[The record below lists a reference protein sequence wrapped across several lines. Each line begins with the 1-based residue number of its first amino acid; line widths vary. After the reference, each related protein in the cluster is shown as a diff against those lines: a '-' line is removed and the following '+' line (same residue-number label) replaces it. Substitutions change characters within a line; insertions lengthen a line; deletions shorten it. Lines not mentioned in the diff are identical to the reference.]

1 MDIIFVTLPK
11 YLVPICKLLR
21 KIGYRVFYLKL
32 ADFKCTPETEISWV
46 EKLKHAGIIPLPL
59 EELSCF
65 KGFSDIETD
74 HNMKA
79 FKRTQQIAPIEFL
92 QVFEK
97 LFPGNTDI
105 TKRLQLVIQSQVA
118 SQNLDFTGYVNIWAR
133 AHPDLNHLLID
144 ISPNGWLTPE
154 LAPNVR
160 LLVIPFDTLESGVA
174 IVKSIIRRFFYFLK
188 TTLRFRGQVVS
199 HTGTSAREVDQSR
212 VALVTHK
219 GLDYGNLL
227 KNDYFHSARI
237 DSELHPERLLHIDYS
252 GWISPSEKLKWVCL
266 GNPHQS
272 FITNIHSVL
281 VVWSKGILHVRN
293 MQHLICLLHLTNF
306 YAGYKSFSTALEAYP
321 DLKVALID
329 YEILC
334 PKALLLAFESR
345 GIRTVGTQ
353 SRFIFAFNRLLSSI
367 ILNNYLCASPF
378 AVEALKRSPIN
389 CVDHYLPVGQ
399 IRSDN
404 LLEAK
409 KSPPPQI
416 LKAPISKGL
425 RIITALGFHTH
436 MEWQN
441 SQVDLLLN
449 WKAHQHFLDDMIR
462 LSKEIPDIFIILR
475 YKYVNWVSLP
485 VFAETIQKI
494 NSSGNMIISMD
505 YDKSYFSY
513 DLCAHSD
520 LVIAKHTSLGDECL
534 SVGIPVLFHEYT
546 HNTER
551 LVADAFDYTPARI
564 MCFNYQELLERT
576 KIILS
581 GTPNAMTEDYEYLKN
596 VVYGGLGD
604 GKVKERIHAYIEK
617 LLSEV

>member
-11 YLVPICKLLR
+11 YLVPISILLR
-21 KIGYRVFYLKL
+21 KLSYRVYYLKL
-32 ADFKCTPETEISWV
+32 SGNDNIKTENTKV
-46 EKLKHAGIIPLPL
+46 EKLKQAGIVPLPF
-59 EELSCF
+59 ENLSSF
-65 KGFSDIETD
+65 KGFSEIDSDPE
-74 HNMKA
+74 MKS
-79 FKRTQQIAPIEFL
+79 FKRTQEIAPIEFL

-97 LFPGNTDI
+97 NFTNNANI
-105 TKRLQLVIQSQVA
+105 TKKLQIVVNSLVA
-118 SQNLDFTGYVNIWAR
+118 SQMINVTGKVNIWAC
-133 AHPDLNHLLID
+133 ANQDKKYLLID
-144 ISPNGWLTPE
+144 ISSNGWLTPE
-154 LAPNVR
+154 LAPNIR
-160 LLVIPFDTLESGVA
+160 LLVIPFDILESSVA
-174 IVKSIIRRFFYFLK
+174 VVKSIIRRFLYFLK
-188 TTLRFRGQVVS
+188 AAFRFKGQVAS
-199 HTGTSAREVDQSR
+199 HTGTVAREVDRSR

-219 GLDYGNLL
+219 GLNYGNLFKRDL
-227 KNDYFHSARI
+227 FYSARI

-252 GWISPSEKLKWVCL
+252 GWTSPSEKLKWVCL
-266 GNPHQS
+266 GNHHQS
-272 FITNIHSVL
+272 FITNIYTVL
-281 VVWSKGILHVRN
+281 VALSKGILHVRN
-293 MQHLICLLHLTNF
+293 MRHLICLLYLTNF
-306 YAGYKSFSTALEAYP
+306 YAGYKSFSTALETYP
-321 DLKVALID
+321 NLKVALID

-334 PKALLLAFESR
+334 PKALLMAFESR
-345 GIRTVGTQ
+345 GIRTVATQ
-353 SRFIFAFNRLLSSI
+353 ERLIFIFNYLYVSI
-367 ILNNYLCASPF
+367 ILNDYLCTSQFTA
-378 AVEALKRSPIN
+378 EALKRSPIN
-389 CVDHYLPVGQ
+389 CINHYFPVGQ
-399 IRSDN
+399 YRSDIFF
-404 LLEAK
+404 EAK

-416 LKAPISKGL
+416 LKTPISKGL
-425 RIITALGFHTH
+425 RVITALGFHTQ

-441 SQVDLLLN
+441 SQVDPLLN

-462 LSKEIPDIFIILR
+462 LSNEIPDVFIILR
-475 YKYVNWVSLP
+475 YKFVDWVSLP
-485 VFAETIQKI
+485 VFAETVQKI
-494 NSSGNMIISMD
+494 QSSHNMTISMD